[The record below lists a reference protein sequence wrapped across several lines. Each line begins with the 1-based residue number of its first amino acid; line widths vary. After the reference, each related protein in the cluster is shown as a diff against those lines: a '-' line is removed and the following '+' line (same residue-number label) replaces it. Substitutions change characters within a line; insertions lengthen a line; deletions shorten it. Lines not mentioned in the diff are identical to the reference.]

1 MMRVLFVT
9 LSEKSHVYLTV
20 PLAWALTAAGHEVR
34 VASQPMATET
44 ITQAGLTAVP
54 VGTDHG
60 IHQGMSAYRDTQDY
74 RTTNWSRCERDGP
87 DGVDWA
93 ELKERYEVSVPYA
106 FAVYND
112 SMIDDLAAF
121 ARSWRP
127 DLVIRDPL
135 AYAGAV
141 AARISGAAHA
151 RLMWCADVWGRT
163 RHTYLDLMRE
173 RPEHERVDPL
183 ADWLSARSEPFGF
196 SCDEE
201 MLHGQAT
208 LSTLPAALS
217 VPTASPELPMR
228 HVPYNGRAVVW
239 DWLREEPERPR
250 VCLSLGTSNTEGYGG
265 DYVSVPEILD
275 ALADDDVEVV
285 AALLP
290 AQREKLGTLPDNA
303 RAVDSVALH
312 TLLPSCSTV
321 IHHGGYGSF
330 ATAMAAGVPQL
341 VLSTLVSDHE
351 LRGRA
356 LERTGAGAYLHH
368 RDATAETVRDQIRRL
383 VGKPEP
389 AAAARRLRADC
400 EAMPTPHAV
409 VPALER
415 LAAAR

>member
-1 MMRVLFVT
+1 MMRVLFVS
-9 LSEKSHVYLTV
+9 LSEKSHLYLMA
-20 PLAWALTAAGHEVR
+20 PLAWALTAAGHDVR

-44 ITQAGLTAVP
+44 ITRAGLTAVP
-54 VGTDHG
+54 VGSDHG
-60 IHQGMSAYRDTQDY
+60 IHRDMAAYRESQDY
-74 RTTNWSRCERDGP
+74 RTANWSRCERAD
-87 DGVDWA
+87 VDWA
-93 ELKERYEVSVPYA
+93 ELKERYELSVPYA

-112 SMIDDLAAF
+112 SMIDDLASF
-121 ARSWRP
+121 AQSWRP
-127 DLVIRDPL
+127 DLVVRDPL

-141 AARISGAAHA
+141 AARVSGAAHV

-163 RHTYLDLMRE
+163 RRTYLELMRE
-173 RPEHERVDPL
+173 QPEAERVDPL
-183 ADWLSARSEPFGF
+183 AAWLAARSEPFGF

-208 LSTLPAALS
+208 ISTLPASLS

-239 DWLREEPERPR
+239 DWLRETPKRPR
-250 VCLSLGTSNTEGYGG
+250 VCLSLGASNTEDYGG

-275 ALADDDVEVV
+275 ALADEDLEVV

-290 AQREKLGTLPDNA
+290 AQREKLTAVPDNV

-312 TLLPSCSTV
+312 TLLPSCSAV

-351 LRGRA
+351 LRGQA
-356 LERTGAGAYLHH
+356 LERAGAGVHLHH
-368 RDATAETVRDQIRRL
+368 RDATGETVRDHIRRL
-383 VGKPEP
+383 TGQPEFCE
-389 AAAARRLRADC
+389 AARRVRSEC
-400 EAMPTPHAV
+400 EAMPSPQDV
-409 VPALER
+409 VRSLER
-415 LAAAR
+415 LAEVS